1 MKFLRLHLLRAA
13 PQVIPQQLVL
23 LSFCKI
29 LSMLDEATVC
39 FNSWGWP
46 TASYSIVFLL
56 FLSYIS
62 CTPPTVSQL
71 LVRGLRTYSFGFAVP
86 LLTILEWHQQRYR
99 KAPASHSELNKAIV
113 KPPSGKSHRSQN
125 TKLESNA
132 TEFRLED
139 PEPPVHYKGQRLHVL
154 SNHSDIKDLMLQR
167 SFILITNSSWNKLIS
182 SYKIMHTG
190 NKFWKLHSIHKEKD
204 EAFLP
209 SQKHPFPSL
218 WGDADQTPSRNTSF
232 CQWLTNLF
240 HLSALRKKCLA
251 DKCVGEGGKKNPEAD
266 VFKNWIF
273 CSEKYA
279 FSFRGCKDNHPDRA
293 KRKPTWCCLEPA
305 RSKLQGVWCCWQ
317 LWRAAAQGHHRAPGS
332 SLLLLWELWQQGDVG
347 NHVNPVSAS
356 RCRPLKPLAAAGTG
370 CLLVTWKSYP

>member
-71 LVRGLRTYSFGFAVP
+71 LVKGLRTYSFGFAVP

-99 KAPASHSELNKAIV
+99 KAPASHSELNKAVV

-204 EAFLP
+204 EAFCQAKNTP
-209 SQKHPFPSL
+209 SPRSEGTPIKHPQGTRPFASGL
-218 WGDADQTPSRNTSF
+218 QTYFIYQHWERN
-232 CQWLTNLF
+232 
-240 HLSALRKKCLA
+240 A
-251 DKCVGEGGKKNPEAD
+251 
-266 VFKNWIF
+266 
-273 CSEKYA
+273 
-279 FSFRGCKDNHPDRA
+279 
-293 KRKPTWCCLEPA
+293 
-305 RSKLQGVWCCWQ
+305 
-317 LWRAAAQGHHRAPGS
+317 
-332 SLLLLWELWQQGDVG
+332 
-347 NHVNPVSAS
+347 
-356 RCRPLKPLAAAGTG
+356 
-370 CLLVTWKSYP
+370 